1 MSEFPLVQNGKILCL
16 ACQDEGITFYAKRIT
31 AKHLI
36 GKHKKFF
43 PNIATAIKEYRAKYP
58 NGDIAVND
66 RVRAMSGAIGVSS
79 TTTVKNSLQS
89 IVHKKEKAE
98 ELEWKRQ
105 NKKLFDELEEV
116 KNELLETENPILI
129 KKLKLRK
136 DMILGQQKVIKEI
149 TPARGSFNPSNE
161 SSSKLNPLQIKA
173 LNDIAPLL
181 QKISE
186 NLDQLH
192 KVDESVER
200 CLS

>member
-1 MSEFPLVQNGKILCL
+1 MADFPLIQNGKILCL

-36 GKHKKFF
+36 GKHKKKF
-43 PNIATAIKEYRAKYP
+43 PNIKTAVKEYREQYP

-66 RVRAMSGAIGVSS
+66 RSRSLAGSTKSS
-79 TTTVKNSLQS
+79 TQTTVVPQKT
-89 IVHKKEKAE
+89 E
-98 ELEWKRQ
+98 EHEWKRQ

-116 KNELLETENPILI
+116 KEQLKETKDPVVI

-149 TPARGSFNPSNE
+149 TPARGSFNPQNQ

-173 LNDIAPLL
+173 LQDIAPLL
-181 QKISE
+181 KDISE

-192 KVDESVER
+192 KVDPSVER

>member
-1 MSEFPLVQNGKILCL
+1 MAEFPLIQNGKILCL

-43 PNIATAIKEYRAKYP
+43 PNIKTAVQEYRTKYP

-66 RVRAMSGAIGVSS
+66 RSRELAGITKSPTQLTNVTQI
-79 TTTVKNSLQS
+79 
-89 IVHKKEKAE
+89 IKKEKAE

-105 NKKLFDELEEV
+105 NKKLFDELEDV
-116 KNELLETENPILI
+116 KTQLDGTENPVLI

-149 TPARGSFNPSNE
+149 TPARGAFNPQNE
-161 SSSKLNPLQIKA
+161 TSSKLDPLQIKA
-173 LNDIAPLL
+173 LNDIVPLL

-186 NLDQLH
+186 NLGQLH
-192 KVDESVER
+192 KVDPSVER